1 MDPHIEIIHR
11 AIEVPLSAERAFGFF
26 TEHFALWWPREYTWG
41 QEVVEDIGIEP
52 REGGLCFER
61 GPYGFRCDWGRVLS
75 WEPPRRLVLA
85 WQISA
90 RREPQPNPAK
100 ASTLEV
106 TFAADTPQR
115 TRVLLEHRDFERHGD
130 GAPEVLRGTC
140 VTTRLV
146 VDSRSLRHRRL
157 PSVVPTFTGPY
168 RDLSGPNRRGPAACC
183 APIPQIQADT
193 DPSDCS
199 QRDKRQGICS
209 IRTQTDPEHFMDH
222 ELDV

>member
-1 MDPHIEIIHR
+1 MDPHIGIIHR

-41 QEVVEDIGIEP
+41 QEVVEDIGLEP

-115 TRVLLEHRDFERHGD
+115 TRVLLEHRDFERHGG
-130 GAPEVLRGTC
+130 GAPEYCAALASPRGWSWILDRY
-140 VTTRLV
+140 VT
-146 VDSRSLRHRRL
+146 
-157 PSVVPTFTGPY
+157 
-168 RDLSGPNRRGPAACC
+168 AAC
-183 APIPQIQADT
+183 P
-193 DPSDCS
+193 
-199 QRDKRQGICS
+199 R
-209 IRTQTDPEHFMDH
+209 
-222 ELDV
+222 